1 MQLCIDLENVVDT
14 TIGYASS
21 INVKVQSPR
30 QNIKS
35 MVHTQLISCGHIDE
49 LWCYL
54 FSIYHLYHLT
64 PHQQKPFYSSHCCL
78 VKSQYHILN
87 HSIHWPCNEGM
98 QNLHHQL
105 KARGKVIVPCTN
117 KFTCACISSKY
128 PSLIHPSTDGFFMGY
143 FNSSKVVI

>member
-1 MQLCIDLENVVDT
+1 MYWSWKCCWYHYWLCLFNQCKGTE
-14 TIGYASS
+14 
-21 INVKVQSPR
+21 SPS
-30 QNIKS
+30 KHKEHGS
-35 MVHTQLISCGHIDE
+35 HSAHLLWTHWWTMVLP
-49 LWCYL
+49 